1 MVTRGGWEYVGNDG
15 RLYKVV
21 KSINSQ
27 VKTYDCAFSR
37 PSSLPTS
44 WVIVQ
49 SGSTYILHSSRF
61 TIASQNKFHPNTFFV
76 SDGEAGKAIGR
87 EEEGRF
93 EGQASEEG

>member
-27 VKTYDCAFSR
+27 PKTYDFSR

-44 WVIVQ
+44 WAIVQ

-61 TIASQNKFHPNTFFV
+61 TIASQNKFHPNTFSV
-76 SDGEAGKAIGR
+76 SDGEAGKAVGR
-87 EEEGRF
+87 EEEGRI